1 MMKKKQV
8 IKIAWASIT
17 TIVIIMGLGY
27 FLNRSMVDDEA
38 YAAGNTDNSSSD
50 KTIEDYFP
58 EENYNGVAIMV
69 EGKEVTSTATY
80 GYSNYEAKEVN
91 DLDTI
96 FPVASLQK
104 MMTATLV
111 AKTVSD
117 GQLTYDTPLSDF
129 YPDIEGSSDITIR
142 DLLDQTSGIKMDE
155 IAPDKVLT
163 TQEEQLDYVLE
174 TLEST
179 GETGFNYT
187 NANYSLLAGILSTVT
202 GESYEELFTK
212 EIIEPLNL
220 SHTFFWDNV
229 AEEEVAK
236 AYNSSLLYGDYTE
249 SASDFSQSKELYSS
263 LIGAGNVLM
272 SANDLVT
279 FLQALTDGTLI
290 TKEEFSNM
298 VKTDNDYS
306 GAFWQ
311 NGGLMQTNGS
321 LGDYQSSVF
330 LDDNGENIIVLISNG
345 HELDS
350 LSDLASSIYK
360 SNFA

>member
-1 MMKKKQV
+1 MKKTV
-8 IKIAWASIT
+8 KITKIVWIGIT
-17 TIVIIMGLGY
+17 TVMIVLGLGY
-27 FLNRSMVDDEA
+27 FLNKNMIDDEVL
-38 YAAGNTDNSSSD
+38 AAGNTDSGSSD
-50 KTIEDYFP
+50 KTIDDYFP
-58 EENYNGVAIMV
+58 KENYNGVAIMV
-69 EGKEVTSTATY
+69 EGDKVTSTAVY
-80 GYSNYEAKEVN
+80 GYSDYEANKVN
-91 DLDTI
+91 NLDTL

-111 AKTVSD
+111 AKEISK
-117 GQLTYDTPLSDF
+117 GKLTYGTPLSDF
-129 YPDIEGSSDITIR
+129 YPDIKGSSDITIR
-142 DLLDQTSGIKMDE
+142 DLIDQTSGIKMDE
-155 IAPDKVLT
+155 VAPDKVLT
-163 TQEEQLDYVLE
+163 TQEDQINYVLD
-174 TLEST
+174 TLEIT

-229 AEEEVAK
+229 AEEDVAK

-249 SASDFSQSKELYSS
+249 SASDFSRSKALYSS

-279 FLQALTDGTLI
+279 FVQALIDGTLI
-290 TKEEFSNM
+290 TKEDFSNM
-298 VKTDNDYS
+298 VKSDNDYS

-311 NGGLMQTNGS
+311 TDGCLQTNGS
-321 LGDYQSSVF
+321 LGDYESSVF
-330 LDDNGENIIVLISNG
+330 LDNDGENIIILISNG

-350 LSDLASSIYK
+350 LSDLASDIYK
-360 SNFA
+360 SHFA